1 VIKVIRFTAPWC
13 APCRML
19 APVFKQLEQELSD
32 VTFETVNIDETP
44 DVATTYS
51 VRSIPTVIV
60 FKNDMD
66 VISLTGAGSKRQ
78 YMDMIQEARDA

>member
-1 VIKVIRFTAPWC
+1 MIKVIRFTAPWC